1 MTSNLLLRDLTQTD
15 LPVFFQQQRD
25 PLANHMA
32 AFTAKDPN
40 DQAAFNAHW
49 EKVLADQG
57 ITIQTILY
65 NEQVAGHILC
75 HSWFGD
81 SEISYWIGRDFWG
94 QGVATRALK
103 EFLTLLD
110 ERPLFARVVKDNLA
124 SLRVLQKCGF
134 KIVGEDQG
142 YANARHQ
149 QVEEFILK
157 LESSA
162 LATPG
167 N

>member
-1 MTSNLLLRDLTQTD
+1 LTSNLLLRDVLPTD
-15 LPVFFQQQRD
+15 LPVFFEQQRD

-32 AFTAKDPN
+32 AFTAKDPD

-49 EKVLADQG
+49 DKVMADQG

-65 NEQVAGHILC
+65 NHRVAGYILC

-81 SEISYWIGRDFWG
+81 PEISYWIGREYWG
-94 QGVATRALK
+94 QGIATWALK
-103 EFLTLLD
+103 EFLNFLE

-134 KIVGEDQG
+134 TIMGEDRD
-142 YANARHQ
+142 YANARDQ
-149 QVEEFILK
+149 QVEEYILK
-157 LESSA
+157 LEPSGQ
-162 LATPG
+162 ATPG

>member
-1 MTSNLLLRDLTQTD
+1 LTNNLLLRDVLPTD
-15 LPVFFQQQRD
+15 LPVFFEQQRD

-40 DQAAFNAHW
+40 DQAAFNTHW

-65 NEQVAGHILC
+65 NHQVAGYILC

-81 SEISYWIGRDFWG
+81 PEVSYWVGREYWG
-94 QGVATRALK
+94 QGVATQALK
-103 EFLTLLD
+103 VFLTLLE

-124 SLRVLQKCGF
+124 SLSVLQKCDF
-134 KIVGEDQG
+134 RIVGEDRG

-149 QVEEFILK
+149 QVEEYILK
-157 LESSA
+157 LESSG